1 MIRKLIVLAL
11 VLGLASIAGA
21 AWEIRFDTTSAVG
34 STPTN
39 WIDPAGTQTINV
51 GDSIFI
57 GLYGLTSDG
66 PSVGNSFTIFSMK
79 DPFPY
84 NWTGNVGTANGG
96 VTANAGT
103 GTTVGPAGYFY
114 PTNVPPAVPQVAY
127 TANTPVATGVVL
139 WWEAIAQ
146 NVGFD
151 NVALDTAKTDR
162 FGIDIVP
169 EPMTIALLGLGGLF
183 LRRRK

>member
-21 AWEIRFDTTSAVG
+21 AWEIRMDTTTASG
-34 STPTN
+34 GTPTN
-39 WIDPAGTQTINV
+39 WVDPVGTQTLTV
-51 GDSIFI
+51 GTPLYI
-57 GLYGLTSDG
+57 GLYGTTSDTTQ
-66 PSVGNSFTIFSMK
+66 FDTLTIFSVK

-84 NWTGNVGTANGG
+84 DWTGNVGTANGG
-96 VTANAGT
+96 VTANAGA
-103 GTTVGPAGYFY
+103 GTSVGPASYAVAGPPPMY
-114 PTNVPPAVPQVAY
+114 PIVDYYASTP
-127 TANTPVATGVVL
+127 TADGVVL
-139 WWEAIAQ
+139 WWEAIVQ

-151 NVALDTAKTDR
+151 NVALTQGKLDR
-162 FGIDIVP
+162 FGIDVVP